1 MSRGEAVRERP
12 DRRNS
17 LETGA
22 DEVLVAVLV
31 EHLEE
36 LEVRLGSLDRDDVG
50 VEALDVVKDE
60 AKVRVACG
68 WRARLGGLGPEKF
81 ASIVR

>member
-1 MSRGEAVRERP
+1 MSKKEGKPGRRSRGKR
-12 DRRNS
+12 DS
-17 LETGA
+17 LETGT

-68 WRARLGGLGPEKF
+68 
-81 ASIVR
+81 

>member
-1 MSRGEAVRERP
+1 MSLLWWDRKEVSSVSRREGVRERP
-12 DRRNS
+12 ERRNS

-31 EHLEE
+31 EHLKE

-60 AKVRVACG
+60 AKVRVAC
-68 WRARLGGLGPEKF
+68 R
-81 ASIVR
+81 